1 MAFELLGMTGYI
13 LYAFI
18 IAAILL
24 ANWKLSKKEF
34 LKFMP
39 VSRQGLGVLGI
50 LIMIGVGSST
60 AWWGYGE
67 LALPGAADE
76 PAVTPGV
83 TFEAE
88 GSEGD
93 ENVSYDQASGVFTI
107 SYYENGTSSIT
118 ATGSEKSDY
127 GTSTF
132 TITVF
137 RTDLAT
143 ITTENATSKIWA
155 TVPTFYG
162 KNENSSTLYWPID
175 KDDTS
180 QKYEIAFTPSGG
192 SARDGYNY
200 FTVGAGGSKAI
211 SITVDPYVIGLCQL
225 DNFQNKDVTIH
236 IHGLDQTFTL
246 RYVKIGEV

>member
-1 MAFELLGMTGYI
+1 MAFELLGMSGITLYI
-13 LYAFI
+13 AI
-18 IAAILL
+18 IAAVLL
-24 ANWKLSKKEF
+24 VNWRSKKNF
-34 LKFMP
+34 LKFIP
-39 VSRQGLGVLGI
+39 LSKTLLGVVGI
-50 LIMIGVGSST
+50 IGLIWVGSST

-67 LALPGAADE
+67 LALPGAADD
-76 PAVTPGV
+76 PPVTPSV

-93 ENVSYDQASGVFTI
+93 ENISYDQASGVFTF
-107 SYYENGTSSIT
+107 SYYENATSAVT
-118 ATGSEKSDY
+118 ATGSDKGAY

-162 KNENSSTLYWPID
+162 RNENSSTLYWPID
-175 KDDTS
+175 KDAST

-192 SARDGYNY
+192 SARDEYNY

-211 SITVDPYVIGLCQL
+211 SITVDPYVLGLVQL
-225 DNFQNKDVTIH
+225 ENFQNKDVTIH